1 MVCFHVAF
9 SVKSLI
15 TATPMFEVNLL
26 SSHLEKKKKRQCL
39 SPPTLANNSYVEN
52 YQQGITQMIN
62 LR

>member
-26 SSHLEKKKKRQCL
+26 SSHLEKKKKEAV
-39 SPPTLANNSYVEN
+39 SVASYPC
-52 YQQGITQMIN
+52 
-62 LR
+62 